1 MQLLRILIARK
12 WLIAGL
18 GLGILLLFL
27 PPPADLSPVGMRTLA
42 LLVTVVIFL
51 ITEPIPLPAT
61 ALLIAVGQA
70 VLGLAEPNEIA
81 RSFLSDAVFFIMGS
95 LMISV
100 ALIKQKLDKRI
111 AFALLKR
118 TGPRVEWI
126 AFGIAATASLLTSF
140 TGQHTVAA
148 LMLPVVLAIIAA
160 VEQDSPGVPNLST
173 LLLLSL
179 TYGCAM
185 ASLGTPS
192 GGARNAII
200 IDYWRQMFD
209 IRIDY
214 ATWMAYAYPLLLL
227 NLPFLGWILRRTF
240 PPEERDLRRALVRL
254 RRDVRQRGQLSS
266 QDIQAIVIFLLILLG
281 WITLSSQL
289 GLGMIALLGASLY
302 LITGLVR
309 WEDLNSGVNW
319 GVVWLYAATISL
331 GFRLQETGAAPWLA
345 QQFLM
350 LLGGTQGVG
359 ILLAMSLLVILF
371 SNLVGGGPAVA
382 ILAPIT
388 LQMASL
394 TGESLIAAGF
404 VTTIS
409 SAFTYQTVIGAP
421 SSMIVYGSGHLKRKD
436 FLRAG
441 SKLLVISVI
450 ILLLLARFYWPWLG
464 LSR

>member
-1 MQLLRILIARK
+1 MQLLRILLAPK
-12 WLIAGL
+12 WLIVGL
-18 GLGILLLFL
+18 GLGMMLLLL
-27 PPPADLSPVGMRTLA
+27 PPPEGLSPVGMRTLA

-70 VLGLAEPNEIA
+70 VLGLGEPNEIA

-100 ALIKQKLDKRI
+100 ALIKQKLEVRI
-111 AFALLKR
+111 AFELLKR

-126 AFGIAATASLLTSF
+126 AFGIAATSAILTSF

-148 LMLPVVLAIIAA
+148 LMLPVVLGIISA
-160 VEQDSPGVPNLST
+160 VEQDSPGARNLAI

-179 TYGCAM
+179 TYGSTM

-200 IDYWRQMFD
+200 IDYWRQMFQM
-209 IRIDY
+209 RVDY

-227 NLPFLGWILRRTF
+227 NLPFLSFILLRTF
-240 PPEERDLRRALVRL
+240 PPEEQDLRRALVRL
-254 RRDVRQRGQLSS
+254 RRDVRARGQLSS
-266 QDIQAIVIFLLILLG
+266 RDAQAIFIFLLILVG
-281 WITLSSQL
+281 WVTLSGQL
-289 GLGMIALLGASLY
+289 GLGMIALAGASLY

-309 WEDLNSGVNW
+309 WEDLNAGVNW

-345 QQFLM
+345 QQFLG
-350 LLGGTQGVG
+350 LLGGIKGLG
-359 ILLAMSLLVILF
+359 LLLTTSLLVIVF

-382 ILAPIT
+382 VLAPIT
-388 LQMASL
+388 LQMAAL
-394 TGESLIAAGF
+394 TGQSLMAAGF
-404 VTTIS
+404 VTALS

-421 SSMIVYGSGHLKRKD
+421 SSMIVYGSGQLRPRD

-441 SKLLVISVI
+441 SKLLVVSVI
-450 ILLLLARFYWPWLG
+450 ILLVLAWLYWPL
-464 LSR
+464 LSVSR